1 MTQVIQHDYGKSK
14 VTLLQIRAAI
24 KAVNK
29 ERAACVAKVSTRKG
43 TTAKKEA
50 RGSAS
55 TSRKPA

>member
-1 MTQVIQHDYGKSK
+1 MTQVIHHNYGKSK

-29 ERAACVAKVSTRKG
+29 ERAASISTVSMRKG

-50 RGSAS
+50 RGSAA